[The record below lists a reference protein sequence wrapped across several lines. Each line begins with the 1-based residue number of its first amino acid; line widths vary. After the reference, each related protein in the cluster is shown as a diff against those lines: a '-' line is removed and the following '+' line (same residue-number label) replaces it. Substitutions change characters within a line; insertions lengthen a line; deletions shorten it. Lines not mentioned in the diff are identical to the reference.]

1 MLSLYEITLLLI
13 CYISTNLSCVYI
25 TCALRGLHGFA
36 KYQLLTL
43 NRQMLEGVVA
53 TLVQA
58 QLVMDGVG
66 VTPVEAH
73 AAVDVVVADVVVV
86 VIDRWL
92 RLCLVMYFFFRFL
105 GFGSIKL
112 VVFGTV
118 MPWSLYQLF
127 WPSS

>member
-1 MLSLYEITLLLI
+1 MLSSYEITLLLI

-58 QLVMDGVG
+58 RLVMDGVG
-66 VTPVEAH
+66 LTPVEAH
-73 AAVDVVVADVVVV
+73 AAVDVVVV
-86 VIDRWL
+86 VIVRWL
-92 RLCLVMYFFFRFL
+92 RLCLVMCFFFAF
-105 GFGSIKL
+105 
-112 VVFGTV
+112 
-118 MPWSLYQLF
+118 
-127 WPSS
+127 

>member
-1 MLSLYEITLLLI
+1 MLSSYEITLLLI

-58 QLVMDGVG
+58 RLVMDGVG

-73 AAVDVVVADVVVV
+73 AAVDVVVV

-92 RLCLVMYFFFRFL
+92 RLCLVMCFFWFL

>member
-1 MLSLYEITLLLI
+1 MLYFDKPIL
-13 CYISTNLSCVYI
+13 CVYI

-73 AAVDVVVADVVVV
+73 VVVV

-92 RLCLVMYFFFRFL
+92 RLCLVMCIFFF
-105 GFGSIKL
+105 GF
-112 VVFGTV
+112 
-118 MPWSLYQLF
+118 
-127 WPSS
+127 